1 MSGVSDCSIIY
12 FLLFMHYI
20 AGTSYLRSPPRTG
33 NLLQHI
39 DMIKYILVISSILK
53 VKGASDHHYI

>member
-39 DMIKYILVISSILK
+39 DMIKYILVLVQFLK
-53 VKGASDHHYI
+53 LKGHDHHYI